1 MSLDVQLRM
10 LVDVAL
16 AMFFGAF
23 IGLERELRRKA
34 AGLRTHMLVA
44 GAAAM
49 LVEGARA
56 LEHQFLGASTPA
68 AVRFDPVPVITAV
81 VTAVGFLGAGTII
94 RQRDEEHIEGL
105 TTAASMLFAATVGAS
120 TALRQYPFAAGAT
133 LLALGTLH
141 VVGILEKRFGD
152 RHGTPPR
159 S

>member
-1 MSLDVQLRM
+1 M
-10 LVDVAL
+10 LEDVAL
-16 AMFFGAF
+16 AMFLGAF

-49 LVEGARA
+49 LVESARA
-56 LEHQFLGASTPA
+56 LEHQFLGAGASPN
-68 AVRFDPVPVITAV
+68 VRFDPVPVITAV

-105 TTAASMLFAATVGAS
+105 TTAASMLFAATVGAAA
-120 TALRQYPFAAGAT
+120 ALRQYPFAAGAT
-133 LLALGTLH
+133 ILGLVTLH
-141 VVGILEKRFGD
+141 VVGMLERRFGA
-152 RHGTPPR
+152 RRGAAPR